1 MTSQIQR
8 LIFFISQKRT
18 YEEVAEKAYQINPDW
33 RESTWTRGL
42 RGRIKAIG
50 KNPYMPP
57 SGNNPIVAYEP
68 ENTEKPKTA
77 VREPY
82 TEEVADNAIRTIL
95 KRTELTM
102 TDYAELNK
110 ALKKDLRHKIFIIE
124 EYD

>member
-82 TEEVADNAIRTIL
+82 TEEVADNALRTIL
-95 KRTELTM
+95 KRTGLTM

>member
-1 MTSQIQR
+1 MSQIQR

-68 ENTEKPKTA
+68 ENTEKPKTD
-77 VREPY
+77 PLTNY

-95 KRTELTM
+95 KRTGLTM

-110 ALKKDLRHKIFIIE
+110 ALEKDLRHKIFIIE